1 MGLFLA
7 GGLPLGLVHLSLPL
21 FLHTSFFLESHQKRG
36 LYYFLILG
44 MTYGTYFPVLDL
56 IKSFLFTDINIY
68 KTHSLQHLDEATHLG
83 RSIPSFEFK
92 HFFHLKGTL
101 HLN

>member
-56 IKSFLFTDINIY
+56 IKSVLFTDINIY
-68 KTHSLQHLDEATHLG
+68 IKHTHYNIWMRLHIWEGVFRPLNLNIS
-83 RSIPSFEFK
+83 SI
-92 HFFHLKGTL
+92 
-101 HLN
+101 